1 MYQLDES
8 AEKRILHKPCIDLE
22 RSEYTSFSML
32 AILKCEFQWTSILI
46 SRYMDSRG

>member
-32 AILKCEFQWTSILI
+32 IKSKCKFL
-46 SRYMDSRG
+46 

>member
-22 RSEYTSFSML
+22 RSEYTSL
-32 AILKCEFQWTSILI
+32 
-46 SRYMDSRG
+46 SRQQTRIVSSCQRGDAVLLCL